1 MKNKNSSDYKQYYE
15 DSITFNVEGNYLTQF
30 TLDRKYHDDVSDK
43 DWDNIVES
51 IYEEFQ
57 GIGCENNVW
66 ELFHKWIIENTELE
80 NGDRIR

>member
-1 MKNKNSSDYKQYYE
+1 MSDYKQEHE

-43 DWDNIVES
+43 DWDNIVNS

-57 GIGCENNVW
+57 SWGCEDNLRMLIDDWIRENV
-66 ELFHKWIIENTELE
+66 ELE
-80 NGDRIR
+80 ED